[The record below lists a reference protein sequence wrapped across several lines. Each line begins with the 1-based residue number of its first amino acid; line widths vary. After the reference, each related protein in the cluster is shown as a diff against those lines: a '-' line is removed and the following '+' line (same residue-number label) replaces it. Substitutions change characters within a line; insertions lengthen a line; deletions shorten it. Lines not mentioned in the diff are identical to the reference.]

1 MLKIEN
7 LSFSYNLNSGKKI
20 LEDISL
26 EVFPGDLTA
35 ILGENGTGKSTLLKC
50 VNKIETAQGG
60 NISIDDVNIN
70 EIGNKEL
77 AKKIAYVAQYTA
89 KVHATVFETILLGIK
104 PYIKFDCAQKDID
117 IVNTVL
123 KRLGLENYSM
133 KFIDQVS
140 GGELQKIVFARAL
153 AQEPSIMILDE
164 PTSNLDMKNQHDIL
178 NIVKGLCED
187 ENMSILITIHDIN
200 LALRY
205 CNKFVLIKNGKVYS
219 VGGKETITV
228 EAIKD
233 VYKVDVEIIEFKGNK
248 VIIPIS

>member
-60 NISIDDVNIN
+60 NISIGDVNIN

-89 KVHATVFETILLGIK
+89 KVHATVFETVLLGRK

-200 LALRY
+200 LALRH

>member
-89 KVHATVFETILLGIK
+89 KVHATVFETVLLGRK

-123 KRLGLENYSM
+123 KRLG
-133 KFIDQVS
+133 VS
-140 GGELQKIVFARAL
+140 LQLF
-153 AQEPSIMILDE
+153 P
-164 PTSNLDMKNQHDIL
+164 NLIF
-178 NIVKGLCED
+178 
-187 ENMSILITIHDIN
+187 
-200 LALRY
+200 R
-205 CNKFVLIKNGKVYS
+205 
-219 VGGKETITV
+219 
-228 EAIKD
+228 
-233 VYKVDVEIIEFKGNK
+233 
-248 VIIPIS
+248 P

>member
-89 KVHATVFETILLGIK
+89 KVHATVFETVLLGRK

-123 KRLGLENYSM
+123 KRLGLEDYSM

-153 AQEPSIMILDE
+153 AQEPTM
-164 PTSNLDMKNQHDIL
+164 
-178 NIVKGLCED
+178 
-187 ENMSILITIHDIN
+187 
-200 LALRY
+200 
-205 CNKFVLIKNGKVYS
+205 
-219 VGGKETITV
+219 
-228 EAIKD
+228 
-233 VYKVDVEIIEFKGNK
+233 EIGRASCRER
-248 VIIPIS
+248 V